1 MKVDVIEVLRS
12 RKMAELLKGAVKW
25 FNDAK
30 GFGFI
35 EHTTGED
42 VFVHYSVIEWEGFK
56 TLKDGEEVEYELK
69 AGEKGLHAAV
79 VRRPVALKK
88 KLEKKALDTGTL
100 DAVIEEA
107 KIAPNLQSGQVSST
121 YKPATNMVEVERLSS
136 SGSSLARNAEDF
148 GSSDTS
154 EREEELNDR
163 IGHGK
168 GELLPVKELSE

>member
-1 MKVDVIEVLRS
+1 
-12 RKMAELLKGAVKW
+12 MAELLKGAVKW

-35 EHTTGED
+35 EHSTGED

-88 KLEKKALDTGTL
+88 KLEKKALDAGTL
-100 DAVIEEA
+100 ETLNDESKV
-107 KIAPNLQSGQVSST
+107 APNLQSGQVSST
-121 YKPATNMVEVERLSS
+121 YKPATNMVEVERLSNQP
-136 SGSSLARNAEDF
+136 RNGKFVATDNN
-148 GSSDTS
+148 
-154 EREEELNDR
+154 ELDDELDEG
-163 IGHGK
+163 IGHAK
-168 GELLPVKELSE
+168 GGILPAKELSE